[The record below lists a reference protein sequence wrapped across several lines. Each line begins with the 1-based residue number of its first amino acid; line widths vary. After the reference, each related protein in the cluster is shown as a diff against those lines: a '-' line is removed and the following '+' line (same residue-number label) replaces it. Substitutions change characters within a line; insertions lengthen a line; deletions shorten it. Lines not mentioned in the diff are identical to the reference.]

1 MWWLP
6 QKEGLASIVLLQE
19 CSPYVHRNKSYFC
32 MDILKYKI
40 KQRKQ
45 IESDVR

>member
-1 MWWLP
+1 M
-6 QKEGLASIVLLQE
+6 VLLQK
-19 CSPYVHRNKSYFC
+19 SSLYVYRNKSYSF

>member
-1 MWWLP
+1 M
-6 QKEGLASIVLLQE
+6 VLLQK
-19 CSPYVHRNKSYFC
+19 SSLYVHRNKSYSF